1 MGDDA
6 AKAAR
11 EVIVYTSPLCAPC
24 EALKKFLSGQN
35 VEYKVRDLMMEED
48 AQDRLDEAGI
58 RSTPA
63 LEIDGQLYAGDALN
77 PQNVKDLLNL

>member
-1 MGDDA
+1 MGDA
-6 AKAAR
+6 AARTAR
-11 EVIVYTSPLCAPC
+11 EVIVYTSPFCAPC
-24 EALKKFLSGQN
+24 EALKKFLSAQN
-35 VEYKVRDLMMEED
+35 VDYKVRDLLMEED

>member
-6 AKAAR
+6 AK
-11 EVIVYTSPLCAPC
+11 EVIVYTSPFCAPC
-24 EALKKFLSGQN
+24 EALKKFLSDRN
-35 VEYKVRDLMMEED
+35 VEYKVRDLMMEES

-77 PQNVKDLLNL
+77 PQRVKDLLNL

>member
-1 MGDDA
+1 MADDA
-6 AKAAR
+6 AKAPR

-24 EALKKFLSGQN
+24 EALKKFLNAQN

-77 PQNVKDLLNL
+77 PQSVKDLLNL